1 MKDLALPPGNKLA
14 LAALASSILLASLG
28 ISVTTVALPTLAS
41 AFSVSV
47 QQVQWVVLAY
57 LLSLTVAIVSA
68 GRMGD
73 LYGSRRVLLYG
84 LVLFTMASA
93 VCAAAPNLGWL
104 VAGRVAQGLAA
115 AVLMALPMSLAKG
128 LVAKERM
135 GGAMGLLGAMSAI
148 GTALGP
154 SLGGGLIDILGWR
167 SAFVLLLVCGLGV
180 MAIVLMGIPK
190 ESRQAT
196 TTVRMDWVGSLWL
209 CLALL
214 FFALS
219 ATGGKVG
226 LAVPV
231 WMLLG
236 ATAISLAAFVGTE
249 MRATHPLVPVNL
261 LGSRPLA
268 ASLTMNL
275 VVGAVMMSTLVVGPF
290 YLAFGLGLSEL
301 AMGMAM
307 AVGPAAA
314 ALSGVPAGRLTD
326 RFGTDRAL
334 LAGLMLSTGGLIC
347 LALLPGR
354 VGVPGYVMALVLIT
368 PGFQLFLAANNT
380 ATMAEAADAQRG
392 MVSGLLGLS
401 RNLGFMTGASL
412 MPLLFASWLGGKD
425 MALSSPP
432 AVGDAFSRTFLFAAA
447 LFGLAMV
454 IFFLGKPRPQ
464 ALAISSSHQGVD
476 HD

>member
-1 MKDLALPPGNKLA
+1 M
-14 LAALASSILLASLG
+14 AALAGSIVLASLG
-28 ISVTTVALPTLAS
+28 ISITTVALPTLAS
-41 AFSVSV
+41 SFSASV

-57 LLSLTVAIVSA
+57 LLSLTVAIVAA

-73 LYGSRRVLLYG
+73 LYGNRRVLRYG
-84 LVLFTMASA
+84 LMLFTTASI

-104 VAGRVAQGLAA
+104 IAGRVAQGSAA

-128 LVAKERM
+128 LVARERM

-154 SLGGGLIDILGWR
+154 SVGGGLIDILGWR
-167 SAFVLLLVCGLGV
+167 SVFVLLLVCGLGV
-180 MAIVLMGIPK
+180 FAIVSIGLPK
-190 ESRQAT
+190 DNRHAT
-196 TTVRMDWVGSLWL
+196 ATVRMDWAGSLWL

-214 FFALS
+214 SFALS

-231 WMLLG
+231 WVLLG
-236 ATAISLAAFVGTE
+236 ATAIALAAFVGTE
-249 MRATHPLVPVNL
+249 MRTAHPLVPLAL
-261 LGSRPLA
+261 LSSRALA
-268 ASLTMNL
+268 TSLTMNL
-275 VVGAVMMSTLVVGPF
+275 IVSAVMMSTLVVGPF

-307 AVGPAAA
+307 AVGPAVA

-326 RFGTDRAL
+326 RFGTDRTL
-334 LAGLMLSTGGLIC
+334 LAGLMLSTVGLIC

-368 PGFQLFLAANNT
+368 PGFQLFLAANST
-380 ATMAEAADAQRG
+380 ATMTEAADAQRG

-401 RNLGFMTGASL
+401 RNLGFMIGASL
-412 MPLLFASWLGGKD
+412 MPLLFASWLGGED
-425 MALSSPP
+425 VALSSPP
-432 AVGDAFSRTFLFAAA
+432 VIGEAFSRTFLFAAA
-447 LFGLAMV
+447 MFGLAMV
-454 IFFLGKPRPQ
+454 VFFLGKTRLQSPAP
-464 ALAISSSHQGVD
+464 SSVHQGAD